1 MKLQKKY
8 IGLFY
13 KKLQNEG
20 VAEKSINDFKSHFAR
35 WLSLELKKQKRMK
48 KIGALIPKKDNLTSL
63 MQLQRGLLGQN
74 TNEISLYEGAVA
86 PPKIIAT
93 EVAKLKAAFP
103 AMEMSFIS
111 VLSEN
116 PSKSLYRR
124 KAQGCHCIGYR

>member
-1 MKLQKKY
+1 
-8 IGLFY
+8 
-13 KKLQNEG
+13 
-20 VAEKSINDFKSHFAR
+20 
-35 WLSLELKKQKRMK
+35 
-48 KIGALIPKKDNLTSL
+48 

-111 VLSEN
+111 VLSERIQAKAFTEERLKDAIASVIDN
-116 PSKSLYRR
+116 FKYKMPNIADILSFDKKIKLYTHNEAFIQVDKGLAEWSDFRFIEKDGNKLR
-124 KAQGCHCIGYR
+124 IKITDL